1 MQGVARG
8 CVTEFCGAP
17 GIGKTQLGMQV
28 AVSVQIPAVLG
39 GMVCMSRGQLGMAV
53 ILLRSRLG
61 LVEWEKGERNGC
73 WRPAP
78 GPA

>member
-17 GIGKTQLGMQV
+17 GIGKTQLGMQL

-39 GMVCMSRGQLGMAV
+39 GMVCMTRTPLRMAV
-53 ILLRSRLG
+53 LLLRSRLG
-61 LVEWEKGERNGC
+61 LVGWGGGGGRDGC
-73 WRPAP
+73 
-78 GPA
+78 